1 METSCHRLSIL
12 IITILII
19 LDSLSGSAQVALQDI
34 LYTNAM
40 QGFPAARCMLATS
53 YAHARFRNDYGLKE
67 MMFGNVEYDYIHQQD
82 ALLASASHYGYS
94 SFGELKVGI
103 GYGRRFGNKVAVALQ
118 AVYLL
123 NHAERY
129 PMRHSFTVDF
139 SAFCQISHTIGLAVD
154 LYNPIRMKYGVT
166 GNEVI
171 PMVFALQ
178 VNYQPNEKMFFALY
192 GEKTLPGTLDA
203 GLGMYYHPLPNL
215 MVSGTAAL
223 THCGI
228 GILIP
233 WKQIIFS
240 IGADWY
246 YRVSVSTQGE
256 IEYYVEKKR

>member
-1 METSCHRLSIL
+1 
-12 IITILII
+12 
-19 LDSLSGSAQVALQDI
+19 
-34 LYTNAM
+34 
-40 QGFPAARCMLATS
+40 ML
-53 YAHARFRNDYGLKE
+53 
-67 MMFGNVEYDYIHQQD
+67 GNVEYDYIHQQD

-103 GYGRRFGNKVAVALQ
+103 GYGRRFGNKVAIALQ

-123 NHAERY
+123 NHAEHY
-129 PMRHSFTVDF
+129 HTRHSFTIDF
-139 SAFCQISHTIGLAVD
+139 SAYCQISRTLGLAVD

-166 GNEVI
+166 GNEII
-171 PMVFALQ
+171 PMVFALH
-178 VNYQPNEKMFFALY
+178 VDYQPSEKLIFTLY

-203 GLGMYYHPLPNL
+203 GLEMYYHPLPNL

-246 YRVSVSTQGE
+246 YRVSVSMQGVVG
-256 IEYYVEKKR
+256 YYYRKE